1 MTAAVPL
8 IIPVA
13 ATEVEAL
20 SVIEPVPMLVIVV
33 PAGIPVPDTGMPTRK
48 PVVFAKG
55 ITVPVAV

>member
-13 ATEVEAL
+13 ATEVATL
-20 SVIEPVPMLVIVV
+20 SVIEPVPMLVMVV

-48 PVVFAKG
+48 PVVLASG